1 MPRKVDRI
9 HRKGKTLESSLQEE
23 LGRGVCVLGVCGR
36 RTNGPSKMSMSE
48 FLEAVNMLHG
58 KGELRLQLEL
68 RLLISWIGEGDGTPL
83 QYSCLENPMDGGA
96 W

>member
-23 LGRGVCVLGVCGR
+23 LGRCVCVLGVCGR

-48 FLEAVNMLHG
+48 FREAGNMVHG
-58 KGELRLQLEL
+58 TGELKIADGVKVT
-68 RLLISWIGEGDGTPL
+68 LLLT
-83 QYSCLENPMDGGA
+83 
-96 W
+96 